1 MKVQGFLLTQAGWG
15 GAGQEKGLGRGEL
28 GRRCGKRSEGCVDGM
43 WNMHVGMDGAVA
55 KMSSRGR
62 WARDA
67 DSLGEMLGKEGVIG
81 GSTDASL
88 LSSHHVLWD

>member
-1 MKVQGFLLTQAGWG
+1 M
-15 GAGQEKGLGRGEL
+15 R
-28 GRRCGKRSEGCVDGM
+28 
-43 WNMHVGMDGAVA
+43 NMHVGMDGAVA

-81 GSTDASL
+81 GSTDVSL
-88 LSSHHVLWD
+88 LSSHHVLRD